1 MIADA
6 SALVAIV
13 KREADADAFEMAL
26 READQV
32 AMSAANWVEAAIVS
46 DAMDDPAG
54 ALRFDG
60 LVSLFSIG
68 IIPVDAAQAELARDA
83 YRRFGK
89 GRHAAGLNFG
99 DCFAYALAKS
109 TGRPLLFKG
118 NDFSKT
124 DVYPALRD

>member
-13 KREADADAFEMAL
+13 KREADADAFETAL